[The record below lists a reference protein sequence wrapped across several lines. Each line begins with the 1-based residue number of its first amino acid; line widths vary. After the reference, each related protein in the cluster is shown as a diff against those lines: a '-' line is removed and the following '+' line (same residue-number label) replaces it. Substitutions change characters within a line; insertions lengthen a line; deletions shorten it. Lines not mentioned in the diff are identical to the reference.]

1 MDPNSLLGKLSGE
14 VISCSLCTRL
24 ARYRV
29 EASLKDPRR
38 VYWAKPV
45 PGYGDPMARIF
56 VVGLAPA
63 VRGGNRT
70 GRVFTGDETSQ
81 NLMRA
86 LYEVGLSN
94 QPYSISADD
103 GLVLRDVY
111 LTAAVKC
118 APPDNRPNAQEIA
131 NCSRYLEA
139 EVRLLK
145 RSRVFVAL
153 GNIAWSAMLKAVGST
168 LEPYLKDLDLGFR
181 HGAIYSVETRLRGT
195 VWLISSY
202 HPSPRNMRTGRLTHE
217 MLVSI
222 FRRAVDLANADQN
235 TTTHTT
241 R

>member
-1 MDPNSLLGKLSGE
+1 MDPNSPLGKLAEE
-14 VISCSLCTRL
+14 VISCSLCPRL

-29 EASLKDPRR
+29 EASLKDPGR

-131 NCSRYLEA
+131 TCNRYLEA
-139 EVRLLK
+139 EVKLLK

-153 GNIAWSAMLKAVGST
+153 GNIAWSAMLKAIESALGA
-168 LEPYLKDLDLGFR
+168 YLQDLDLGFR
-181 HGAIYSVETRLRGT
+181 HGAIYSVETRLRGA

-217 MLVSI
+217 MLVTI
-222 FRRAVDLANADQN
+222 FRRAVDLANTDQN
-235 TTTHTT
+235 TTAHAT

>member
-1 MDPNSLLGKLSGE
+1 MDPSSLLGKLAGE
-14 VISCSLCTRL
+14 VISCSLCPRL

-29 EASLKDPRR
+29 EASLKDPGR

-81 NLMRA
+81 SLMRA

-131 NCSRYLEA
+131 TCNRYLEA
-139 EVRLLK
+139 EVKLLK

-153 GNIAWSAMLKAVGST
+153 GNIAWIAMLRAIGNA
-168 LEPYLKDLDLGFR
+168 LEAYLKDLEFR
-181 HGAIYSVETRLRGT
+181 HGAVYSVETRLRGV

-217 MLVSI
+217 MLVAI
-222 FRRAVDLANADQN
+222 FRRAVDLANTDQRPIDLA
-235 TTTHTT
+235 TS
-241 R
+241 

>member
-1 MDPNSLLGKLSGE
+1 MVDPYPSLGALARD
-14 VISCSLCTRL
+14 VISCSLCPRL

-29 EASLKDPRR
+29 EALRRDPGN

-63 VRGGNRT
+63 LRGGNRT

-81 NLMRA
+81 NLMKA
-86 LYEVGLSN
+86 LYEAGLSN
-94 QPYSISADD
+94 QPYSVSVDD

-118 APPDNRPNAQEIA
+118 APPDNRPNAQEII
-131 NCSRYLEA
+131 NCSHYLEA
-139 EVRLLK
+139 EIRLLK

-153 GNIAWSAMLKAVGST
+153 GNIAWNAILRAIERALGASARG
-168 LEPYLKDLDLGFR
+168 LGFS
-181 HGAIYSVETRLRGT
+181 HGAVYVVETRLRGT

-202 HPSPRNMRTGRLTHE
+202 HPSPRNMRTGRLSHE

-222 FRRAVDLANADQN
+222 FRRAIDLAGAVQGPDHQASY
-235 TTTHTT
+235 
-241 R
+241 